1 VSHWINMTFVG
12 WRARTS
18 TVLAFVIAMM
28 GWAPAAV
35 PVDPARDAQ
44 WHLDFLHVG
53 DAQRY
58 SQGEGVI
65 VGVVDTGVDAS
76 HPDLAG
82 SVLPGL
88 TVPPATSDPHLD
100 IDGHGTKMAGL
111 IAAHG
116 RAIGIAPKAKIL
128 PIKQQD
134 TSLSGFAGGIRLAVD
149 HGATVLCLAYSD
161 QFDSETRDDVQ
172 YAIQKDVVVV
182 AGVGNTDGRAE
193 GYPAGYP
200 GVVGAAGTDRNGN
213 HAAISVISENAD
225 IAAPAVDIYST
236 DSLYGPTSNGYRTGS
251 GTSDATAIIAGAAAL
266 VRAKFPKLSAVEVIH
281 RLTATAD
288 DKGPPGRDDE
298 YGYGIVNLVS
308 ALTADVPPL
317 TPSATPSATE
327 AVQPA
332 PARTGQP
339 LALIAVIVV
348 AALGAGSIAVGM
360 ARRRAR

>member
-1 VSHWINMTFVG
+1 
-12 WRARTS
+12 
-18 TVLAFVIAMM
+18 VL

-35 PVDPARDAQ
+35 AADPARDAQ
-44 WHLDFLHVG
+44 WHLDFLQVL

-58 SQGEGVI
+58 SEGEGVT

-82 SVLPGL
+82 NILPGL
-88 TVPPATSDPHLD
+88 TVPPATSDPHID
-100 IDGHGTKMAGL
+100 VDGHGTKMAGL

-116 RAIGIAPKAKIL
+116 RAIGVAPKAKIL

-134 TSLSGFAGGIRLAVD
+134 TSLGGGFGGGIRLAVD
-149 HGATVLCLAYSD
+149 HGATVLCLAYGV
-161 QFDSETRDDVQ
+161 QDDPTMRKDVE
-172 YAIQKDVVVV
+172 YAIQKDVVVI
-182 AGVGNTDGRAE
+182 AAVGNTNAAVVE
-193 GYPAGYP
+193 GFPAGYP

-213 HAAISVISENAD
+213 HAAISVVSVNAD
-225 IAAPAVDIYST
+225 LAAPAVDIYST
-236 DSLYGPTSNGYRTGS
+236 DSLYGSSNGYRTGS
-251 GTSDATAIIAGAAAL
+251 GTSDSTAIIAGAAAL

-298 YGYGIVNLVS
+298 YGYGVVNLVK

-317 TPSATPSATE
+317 TPSATPPATQ

-332 PARTGQP
+332 PAKTGPP
-339 LALIAVIVV
+339 LALIGVIVV
-348 AALGAGSIAVGM
+348 AVLGAAFVAVGL
-360 ARRRAR
+360 ARRRAT